1 MKNAKDYAGTVKAV
15 KIVGK
20 SIKGP
25 EDEKVQ
31 KQVGIVEIESEYN
44 SGDLSELVIGTT
56 PDDIY
61 ATSIVWNDEI
71 VGDYDVDINDILFKA
86 KIIKISR
93 KNKDVPTFSLTFETE
108 DLEKLSGI
116 GMYVKIKDTPSNF
129 VINKIE

>member
-1 MKNAKDYAGTVKAV
+1 MKNGKDYTGTVKAV

>member
-1 MKNAKDYAGTVKAV
+1 MKNGKDYSGTVKAV

-31 KQVGIVEIESEYN
+31 KQVGIVEIEIEYN

-61 ATSIVWNDEI
+61 VSSIVWNDEI

-86 KIIKISR
+86 KIVKLSR

-108 DLEKLSGI
+108 DLDKLSGI
-116 GMYVKIKDTPSNF
+116 GMYVKIKDVPSNF

>member
-1 MKNAKDYAGTVKAV
+1 MKIGKDYTGTVKAV

-25 EDEKVQ
+25 EDEKIQ
-31 KQVGIVEIESEYN
+31 KQVGIVEVESEYN
-44 SGDLSELVIGTT
+44 AGDLSELVVGAT
-56 PDDIY
+56 PEDIY

-71 VGDYDVDINDILFKA
+71 VGFYDVDINDIVFKA
-86 KIIKISR
+86 RIIKIAR

-116 GMYVKIKDTPSNF
+116 GLYVKIKDTPSNF
-129 VINKIE
+129 TINKSE

>member
-1 MKNAKDYAGTVKAV
+1 MKNGKEYTGTVKAV

>member
-1 MKNAKDYAGTVKAV
+1 MKNAKDYTGTVKAV